1 MLGFKRR
8 HHVDFQNHFDP
19 ILERLKAQDLLSVSS
34 HRCTLTMAGMMVAD
48 AIADLFA
55 EHIKT

>member
-1 MLGFKRR
+1 LEFKRR
-8 HHVDFQNHFDP
+8 YDLDFQDHFGAV
-19 ILERLKAQDLLSVSS
+19 LERLEVQDLLSVSS

-48 AIADLFA
+48 AIAGMFA